1 MTVEKNLIELGRV
14 DGKDLIFERHG
25 DKCWINL
32 TRIAQQFGKK
42 PDDWLKTKSAQEY
55 LEVARKRM
63 KCGEDIRNTQESESK
78 IFETQI
84 EPIIIR
90 KGNTSEYEQGTWA
103 TDTRVARRFFQW
115 LSPEY
120 AWEVDDFLDRI
131 ARGELIVNDSS
142 LFRLGGEQWVSCTE
156 YCKAFGKSM
165 HSFYGLKGNYPQSF
179 CNWKG
184 QWYMNHRLFV
194 MKEIQAR
201 FEDRRTELRGQG
213 DKRQLS
219 IHFPD
224 EACMTELFSKEQK

>member
-1 MTVEKNLIELGRV
+1 MTVEKNLIELARV

-142 LFRLGGEQWVSCTE
+142 LFRLGGEQW
-156 YCKAFGKSM
+156 
-165 HSFYGLKGNYPQSF
+165 
-179 CNWKG
+179 
-184 QWYMNHRLFV
+184 
-194 MKEIQAR
+194 
-201 FEDRRTELRGQG
+201 
-213 DKRQLS
+213 
-219 IHFPD
+219 
-224 EACMTELFSKEQK
+224 

>member
-1 MTVEKNLIELGRV
+1 MTVEKNLIELARV

-142 LFRLGGEQWVSCTE
+142 LFRLGGEQWVSCAE

>member
-1 MTVEKNLIELGRV
+1 MTVEKNLIELARV

-90 KGNTSEYEQGTWA
+90 KGNTSE
-103 TDTRVARRFFQW
+103 
-115 LSPEY
+115 
-120 AWEVDDFLDRI
+120 
-131 ARGELIVNDSS
+131 
-142 LFRLGGEQWVSCTE
+142 
-156 YCKAFGKSM
+156 
-165 HSFYGLKGNYPQSF
+165 
-179 CNWKG
+179 
-184 QWYMNHRLFV
+184 
-194 MKEIQAR
+194 
-201 FEDRRTELRGQG
+201 
-213 DKRQLS
+213 
-219 IHFPD
+219 
-224 EACMTELFSKEQK
+224 